1 MPSKLEIYM
10 EKADAATL
18 RLTKDYRIWTEFLV
32 TAGRVYKYEF
42 LEQAM
47 IFAQRPDAIACAE
60 YDLWKKRMR
69 RYVWRGTTGIG
80 LVSYSGSEPYVR
92 FVFDVTDTGE
102 KKGALYPDLWRYGR
116 KHEPSVTAALE
127 SRFEVP
133 GRDGIVK
140 QLARIA
146 VQLAE
151 ERWDNYREYILSA
164 AEGSF
169 LEELDELNISLA
181 FQRLAAASIAYTLM
195 SRCGLGPRKYFEPE
209 DFRDIPNFNTVPVII
224 QLGQAVSEAC
234 GQVLRRIEAVMKN
247 PPAREPAAGE
257 NAVRPR
263 PKVQGNPKPQE
274 AKAQENHIGQKSEP
288 QKSTEVS
295 SDAPASSAQEQPL
308 ETPSYQ
314 TGDTVYLEGVLYQID
329 SVGLFDV
336 HLLDPSQ
343 AYPVLRAEPK
353 ERFEQLLRQDSRNNG
368 TAPEPPAVSRKPS
381 KAVQEAAENYRITD
395 DALGTGGP
403 KTKFRA
409 NIEAITT
416 LHAIERESRNATLDE
431 QEILSR
437 YTGWGSLADAFD
449 PDKADWTKEYR
460 ELNKLLTPDEYASA
474 QASVLNAH
482 YTSPAVIKAI
492 YAAIGNMGFKAGN
505 ILEPS
510 CGIGNFFGLLPESM
524 SKSKL
529 YGVELDS
536 ITGRIAEHLYPK
548 ARIQV
553 TGYEN
558 TGFPRDF
565 FDLAVGN
572 VPFGKYQ
579 VSDPAYNKLG
589 FSVHNYFFAKALDQL
604 RPGGVLAFVTSRFT
618 LDSKDITVR
627 KYLAERAVL
636 LGAIRLPNNAFKAN
650 AGTEVVSDI
659 IFLQKNDAPASEL
672 PEWVNLSET
681 PEGYAINSYFV
692 SHPQMV
698 LGVTT
703 SESTQY
709 SSDEYTV
716 APIPG
721 ADLSQQLQEAIQY
734 IHGEY
739 QKPEATELADDEG
752 EITVESIPADPN
764 VKNHSF
770 AVIDG
775 DVYYRENSIM
785 VKVQQNATAM
795 RRIRGMVE
803 LRDCVRHLIDLQMD
817 ENIPDSAIQAQQ
829 AELNRMY
836 DAYTKKYGLI
846 NDRANRLAFDRD
858 DSYYLLCSL
867 EILDEDNK
875 LKSKADMFTKRTIKR
890 HHAVTHV
897 DTASEALAVSIGE
910 RAQVDLA
917 FMAQLTG
924 KSESGLIAD
933 LKGVIYKD
941 PEQAGDDPLAGWQT
955 ADEYLSGN
963 VRRKLIIARRAA
975 EQDPA

>member
-18 RLTKDYRIWTEFLV
+18 RLTEDYRIWTEFLV

-102 KKGALYPDLWRYGR
+102 KKGALYPDLWQYRR

-151 ERWDNYREYILSA
+151 DRWDNYREYILSA

-181 FQRLAAASIAYTLM
+181 FQQLAAASIAYTLM
-195 SRCGLGPRKYFEPE
+195 SRCGLGPKKYFEPE
-209 DFRDIPNFNTVPVII
+209 DFRDIPNFNTVPVIT

-263 PKVQGNPKPQE
+263 PNVQRNPKPQE
-274 AKAQENHIGQKSEP
+274 AKAQEDHIGQKSEP
-288 QKSTEVS
+288 PKSAEAS
-295 SDAPASSAQEQPL
+295 SVVPVSSAQEQPL

-314 TGDTVYLEGVLYQID
+314 AGDTVYLDGVLYQID

-368 TAPEPPAVSRKPS
+368 TAPEPPEVSRKPS

-395 DALGTGGP
+395 DDLGTGGP
-403 KTKFRA
+403 KAKFRA

-416 LHAIERESRNATLDE
+416 LHAIERESRNATPDE

-449 PDKADWTKEYR
+449 PDKADWVKEYR
-460 ELNKLLTPDEYASA
+460 ELNKLLSPDEYASA
-474 QASVLNAH
+474 QSSVLNAH
-482 YTSPAVIKAI
+482 YTSPAVIKAM

-536 ITGRIAEHLYPK
+536 ITGRIAQQLYPK

-604 RPGGVLAFVTSRFT
+604 RPGGVLAFVTSR
-618 LDSKDITVR
+618 LDR
-627 KYLAERAVL
+627 KS
-636 LGAIRLPNNAFKAN
+636 
-650 AGTEVVSDI
+650 VV
-659 IFLQKNDAPASEL
+659 
-672 PEWVNLSET
+672 
-681 PEGYAINSYFV
+681 
-692 SHPQMV
+692 
-698 LGVTT
+698 
-703 SESTQY
+703 
-709 SSDEYTV
+709 
-716 APIPG
+716 
-721 ADLSQQLQEAIQY
+721 
-734 IHGEY
+734 
-739 QKPEATELADDEG
+739 
-752 EITVESIPADPN
+752 
-764 VKNHSF
+764 
-770 AVIDG
+770 
-775 DVYYRENSIM
+775 
-785 VKVQQNATAM
+785 
-795 RRIRGMVE
+795 
-803 LRDCVRHLIDLQMD
+803 
-817 ENIPDSAIQAQQ
+817 
-829 AELNRMY
+829 
-836 DAYTKKYGLI
+836 
-846 NDRANRLAFDRD
+846 
-858 DSYYLLCSL
+858 
-867 EILDEDNK
+867 
-875 LKSKADMFTKRTIKR
+875 
-890 HHAVTHV
+890 
-897 DTASEALAVSIGE
+897 
-910 RAQVDLA
+910 
-917 FMAQLTG
+917 
-924 KSESGLIAD
+924 
-933 LKGVIYKD
+933 
-941 PEQAGDDPLAGWQT
+941 
-955 ADEYLSGN
+955 
-963 VRRKLIIARRAA
+963 
-975 EQDPA
+975 

>member
-18 RLTKDYRIWTEFLV
+18 RLTEDYRIWTEFLV

-102 KKGALYPDLWRYGR
+102 KKGALYPDLWQYRR

-151 ERWDNYREYILSA
+151 DRWDNYREYILSA

-181 FQRLAAASIAYTLM
+181 FQQLAAASIAYTLM
-195 SRCGLGPRKYFEPE
+195 SRCGLGPKKYFEPE
-209 DFRDIPNFNTVPVII
+209 DFRDIPNFNTVPVIT

-247 PPAREPAAGE
+247 PPAREPAAGG

-274 AKAQENHIGQKSEP
+274 AKAQEDHIGQKSEP
-288 QKSTEVS
+288 PKSAEAS
-295 SDAPASSAQEQPL
+295 SVVPVSSAQEQPL

-314 TGDTVYLEGVLYQID
+314 AGDTVYLDGVLYQID

-368 TAPEPPAVSRKPS
+368 TAPEPPEVSRKPS

-395 DALGTGGP
+395 DDLGTGGP
-403 KTKFRA
+403 KAKFRA

-416 LHAIERESRNATLDE
+416 LHAIERESRNATPDE

-449 PDKADWTKEYR
+449 PDKADWVKEYR
-460 ELNKLLTPDEYASA
+460 ELNKLLSPDEYASA
-474 QASVLNAH
+474 QSSVLNAH
-482 YTSPAVIKAI
+482 YTSPAVIKAM

-536 ITGRIAEHLYPK
+536 ITGRIAQQLYPK

-589 FSVHNYFFAKALDQL
+589 FSVHNYFFAKALDQI

-627 KYLAERAVL
+627 KYLAERADL
-636 LGAIRLPNNAFKAN
+636 LGAIRLPS
-650 AGTEVVSDI
+650 V
-659 IFLQKNDAPASEL
+659 
-672 PEWVNLSET
+672 
-681 PEGYAINSYFV
+681 
-692 SHPQMV
+692 
-698 LGVTT
+698 
-703 SESTQY
+703 
-709 SSDEYTV
+709 
-716 APIPG
+716 
-721 ADLSQQLQEAIQY
+721 
-734 IHGEY
+734 
-739 QKPEATELADDEG
+739 
-752 EITVESIPADPN
+752 
-764 VKNHSF
+764 HSF
-770 AVIDG
+770 RCRRKRSATDFAKTRLWWYIPHRRLLLSTARPGCATHPSAAG
-775 DVYYRENSIM
+775 DIS
-785 VKVQQNATAM
+785 
-795 RRIRGMVE
+795 
-803 LRDCVRHLIDLQMD
+803 
-817 ENIPDSAIQAQQ
+817 S
-829 AELNRMY
+829 
-836 DAYTKKYGLI
+836 
-846 NDRANRLAFDRD
+846 RA
-858 DSYYLLCSL
+858 
-867 EILDEDNK
+867 
-875 LKSKADMFTKRTIKR
+875 
-890 HHAVTHV
+890 
-897 DTASEALAVSIGE
+897 ALSHEWE
-910 RAQVDLA
+910 RAG
-917 FMAQLTG
+917 G
-924 KSESGLIAD
+924 KG
-933 LKGVIYKD
+933 
-941 PEQAGDDPLAGWQT
+941 
-955 ADEYLSGN
+955 
-963 VRRKLIIARRAA
+963 
-975 EQDPA
+975 